1 MALGFKT
8 LRNVFGGLKNVVK
21 PVDIYAAQAESLE
34 LDNFKFDPGVTL
46 GEVTGTIFTGSLI
59 IKDSK
64 GIEIFDL
71 AGTGVQTEEEER
83 YLIKV
88 PISDDLYD
96 PSLYEPFKHLH
107 GVTLWGNSVYFAA
120 PSRGGED
127 VSIEEFQELLAAGER
142 FKVDVRNVFEDYMY
156 IGYTAELN
164 AFLNEPDAN
173 VYEPTEPV

>member
-1 MALGFKT
+1 M
-8 LRNVFGGLKNVVK
+8 
-21 PVDIYAAQAESLE
+21 
-34 LDNFKFDPGVTL
+34 
-46 GEVTGTIFTGSLI
+46 
-59 IKDSK
+59 
-64 GIEIFDL
+64 

-127 VSIEEFQELLAAGER
+127 VSIEEFQELLAAGES
-142 FKVDVRNVFEDYMY
+142 FKVDVRNVFEDYM
-156 IGYTAELN
+156 
-164 AFLNEPDAN
+164 
-173 VYEPTEPV
+173 